1 MSFLKARLV
10 VTIVLMLVLSA
21 QVSFGIVR
29 KDSPGEQAEIAE
41 VMSSES
47 VQVIEEIAPS
57 VVVHFHLSGVLSES
71 EMADPLGLTAGQITS
86 LRSLV
91 DLMEKAGKDDDVKA
105 VVLTFDAMSLGFGQL
120 EELRTSIAQ
129 LKAAGKK
136 VYVHAE
142 GMNIFVY
149 SLLCAGSDLSV
160 APQSALWFIGIYTE
174 SVYVKDMLDKIGV
187 QGDFLHMGDY
197 KSAAEI
203 FTRSEP
209 SEPAEEN
216 INWLLDGYYE
226 YLVKM
231 ISQSRGMTAEQVRGL
246 IDNGPY
252 LAEQALEKDLIDAVE
267 TREQF
272 LSRVKSE
279 IEGQVSVDNRYG
291 QEQEIEINLANP
303 FAFFAV
309 LAEMLNPPRKPQKD
323 AVALIY
329 VEGVIMP
336 GYSQPSLFGQSGI
349 AFSGDIRKALEV
361 AAKDDSVKA
370 VVMRIDS
377 PGGSAEASEVILNA
391 TRLLKGKKPF
401 IVSMGNVAGSG
412 GYYIS
417 CGADTIFADEVTI
430 TASIGVVGGKL
441 VTADMWGKIGV
452 NWVGY
457 KRGANA
463 DFLNSLRPFDDSQ
476 KKLLQDYMQKIYEVF
491 KGHVAKG
498 RGDKLTKPIDQ
509 IAGGRVYTG
518 KQALELGLV
527 DEIGGLNP
535 AIDYAV
541 AQASLEDYEVRII
554 PRPRDFIT
562 MLMEEYSG
570 QGEKPTDISMPDV
583 TTLFSGNPAFE
594 SLFELLRKTEPQR
607 ARALYQ
613 ALMRIELIRRENVI
627 MMMPFDMEIY

>member
-1 MSFLKARLV
+1 MKSLKARLLWI
-10 VTIVLMLVLSA
+10 TILLAFVISG
-21 QVSFGIVR
+21 QVS
-29 KDSPGEQAEIAE
+29 PGAEQAEAIE
-41 VMSSES
+41 VMSSGPDQAVE
-47 VQVIEEIAPS
+47 QAAPS
-57 VVVHFHLSGVLSES
+57 VVAHFHLSGALTES
-71 EMADPLGLTAGQITS
+71 EMVDPLGLTAGQITS
-86 LRSLV
+86 LRTLV
-91 DLMEKAGKDDDVKA
+91 SRIEQASSDDKVKA
-105 VVLTFDAMSLGFGQL
+105 VVLTFDSMSLGFGQL
-120 EELRTSIAQ
+120 EELREAIAG

-149 SLLCAGSDLSV
+149 SLLCAGNNLSV

-174 SVYVKDMLDKIGV
+174 SIYVKDLLDKIGV

-226 YLVKM
+226 SLVKM
-231 ISQSRGMTAEQVRGL
+231 IAQSRGMTAEQVREL

-252 LAEQALEKDLIDAVE
+252 LAEQALEKGLIDAVE
-267 TREQF
+267 TREEF
-272 LSRVKSE
+272 LVRVKAD
-279 IEGQVSVDNRYG
+279 IEGHVKVDNRYG
-291 QEQEIEINLANP
+291 QEEKSQINLANP
-303 FAFFAV
+303 FALFAV
-309 LAEMLNPPRKPQKD
+309 LSEMLNPPQKPQKD
-323 AVALIY
+323 TVALIY
-329 VEGVIMP
+329 VEGAILP
-336 GYSQPSLFGQSGI
+336 GYGQPSLFGQSGI

-361 AAKDDSVKA
+361 AARDDSVKA
-370 VVMRIDS
+370 VVMRVDS

-391 TRLLKGKKPF
+391 TQQVKIKKPF

-417 CGADTIFADEVTI
+417 CAADAIFADEVTI

-441 VTADMWGKIGV
+441 ITADMWDKLGV
-452 NWVGY
+452 NWIGY

-463 DFLNSLRPFDDSQ
+463 DFLNSLQPFDDSQ
-476 KKLLQDYMQKIYEVF
+476 RKLLEDYMQKIYDVF
-491 KGHVAKG
+491 KSHVAQG
-498 RGDKLTKPIDQ
+498 RGDKLTKPLDE

-527 DEIGGLNP
+527 DKIGGLNRT
-535 AIDYAV
+535 IDYAA
-541 AQASLEDYEVRII
+541 AQASLDDYDVRVI
-554 PRPRDFIT
+554 PRPKDFIT
-562 MLMEEYSG
+562 LLMEEYSG
-570 QGEKPTDISMPDV
+570 QGERPTDISMPDA
-583 TTLFSGNPAFE
+583 TALFSGNPTFK

-607 ARALYQ
+607 AKALYQ

-627 MMMPFDMEIY
+627 MMMPFDLVIN